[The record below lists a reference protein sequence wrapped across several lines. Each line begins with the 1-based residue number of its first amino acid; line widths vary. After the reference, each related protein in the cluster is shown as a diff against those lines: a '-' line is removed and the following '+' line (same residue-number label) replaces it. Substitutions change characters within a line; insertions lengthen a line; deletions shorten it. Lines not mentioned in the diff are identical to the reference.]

1 MTDKHWKELES
12 TTNACPRGKEVFCD
26 GTPNPI
32 KPGIPKKPACKYFVN
47 GKCVLIETRR
57 KKE

>member
-12 TTNACPRGKEVFCD
+12 TTNMCPRGKEVFCD
-26 GTPNPI
+26 GMPNPI

-47 GKCVLIETRR
+47 GKCVLTETRGA
-57 KKE
+57 KE

>member
-12 TTNACPRGKEVFCD
+12 TTNACPRGKGVFCD

-32 KPGIPKKPACKYFVN
+32 KPGIPKQPACKYFRN
-47 GKCVLIETRR
+47 GKCVLMETRR
-57 KKE
+57 TIK